1 MKTLQLSTIV
11 LLLSS
16 AFYSCTKDISKESSQ
31 ETTSSLKAQS
41 IMKADEKKPVLVG
54 SQTANPV
61 KVGDQVTVSYTAY
74 DRVTNA
80 EVTCGHV
87 VIYQWINDTWTE
99 VARGNAP
106 TVSVPVFTATTAEDC
121 AYRFRAGFDPGAGND
136 GGGCRGAYSGYGFD
150 DVEQEEF
157 CVDVR
162 TSCVEDLTI
171 EGRAT
176 AIPYVDV
183 NGVAEPGVY
192 EFTISFDLTSPE
204 AMTDIKFQGG
214 ATSGGKFKHD
224 ITDLGDMEV
233 VNDNN
238 QNTVLKWKGGSLDAC
253 SKKTIFFKYKRKFE
267 CPTTDAIVTGEWT
280 AKQGET
286 LLADPVSVT
295 YTCQ

>member
-1 MKTLQLSTIV
+1 MKTLQLSAIV

-61 KVGDQVTVSYTAY
+61 MAGDPVTVSYTAY

-136 GGGCRGAYSGYGFD
+136 GGGCRGAYSGYGYD

-162 TSCVEDLTI
+162 PVCVEDFTVK
-171 EGRAT
+171 GTAT
-176 AIPYVDV
+176 ADP
-183 NGVAEPGVY
+183 VAGEEGVY
-192 EFTISFDLTSPE
+192 EFTITYELTSP
-204 AMTDIKFQGG
+204 TDVTGVKFQGG
-214 ATSGGKFKHD
+214 ATSGGQFEHILTGKSD
-224 ITDLGDMEV
+224 DVEV
-233 VNDNN
+233 VRNN
-238 QNTVLKWKGGSLDAC
+238 LQNTVLKWEGDLTAC
-253 SKKTIFFKYKRKFE
+253 QKKTIFFKYKRKFE
-267 CPTTDAIVTGEWT
+267 CPATDAIVTGEWT